1 VLATITL
8 STALVLAPAP
18 RWAMAEEMAV
28 ATVRVGL
35 HGSTVDHSTEPVA
48 TTGLDAA
55 DASELRAARRDAKR
69 LTSGARAWA
78 VRAFGVTVDALP
90 DGPVMVRGRVGGVW
104 TPWFEVP
111 FVDGESPDA
120 PPGSTDLGVS
130 LTSEPVWLG
139 EADAY
144 EVDGPPDLSSLSV
157 HEVVVGHTQRKLVVG
172 DVAGAAGAPGI
183 LSRASWGARAPS
195 VTPSTTS
202 DLKLAIVH
210 HSVTGNAYSASQVPA
225 MIRSIQAYHM
235 DARGFDDIAY
245 NFVVDRFGRIWEG
258 RAGGVTNVVLG
269 GHSQGF
275 NTGTTGVV
283 ALGDYTSTGASAAMV
298 ESIARVIAWK
308 FALHRVDPASKVPFT
323 SAGSA
328 KYPAGAVVMLPR
340 VVGHRDVQATSCP
353 GSQLYARL
361 GTIRSRV
368 TQLVPEYQKGL
379 QPTVVAGDLNGDG
392 MLDPIAYQPGSTGD
406 VQWRATGSTLAR
418 SPLTITGT
426 YRPVSGDFDGNG
438 FDDILWHG
446 SGTTADSIW
455 WYSAAGRQTQSL
467 TVNGSYVPL
476 VGDFDG
482 NGTDDLW
489 WYATGIAT
497 DSVWYFASNRTFHS
511 TRVTED
517 LITAVPVVGDFDGDG
532 RSDVL
537 FYGPGTADDR
547 LWWSNGQVWS
557 IKPLAV
563 NNVYRP
569 VVLDADGNGRD
580 DLVWVTPGGT
590 TAHGWTFST
599 GRTLSSTSFS
609 TAALTGRPLAGDF
622 DGNGQ
627 DDVLLVAPGSARDQ
641 VWYSGLTGFQARN
654 LDVTTT
660 YQIVTGPMDG
670 GLGLATDD
678 ALFVSTGADYLWRG
692 RVDQTFSSTQVG

>member
-1 VLATITL
+1 
-8 STALVLAPAP
+8 
-18 RWAMAEEMAV
+18 
-28 ATVRVGL
+28 
-35 HGSTVDHSTEPVA
+35 
-48 TTGLDAA
+48 
-55 DASELRAARRDAKR
+55 
-69 LTSGARAWA
+69 
-78 VRAFGVTVDALP
+78 
-90 DGPVMVRGRVGGVW
+90 
-104 TPWFEVP
+104 
-111 FVDGESPDA
+111 
-120 PPGSTDLGVS
+120 
-130 LTSEPVWLG
+130 
-139 EADAY
+139 
-144 EVDGPPDLSSLSV
+144 
-157 HEVVVGHTQRKLVVG
+157 
-172 DVAGAAGAPGI
+172 
-183 LSRASWGARAPS
+183 
-195 VTPSTTS
+195 
-202 DLKLAIVH
+202 
-210 HSVTGNAYSASQVPA
+210 
-225 MIRSIQAYHM
+225 
-235 DARGFDDIAY
+235 
-245 NFVVDRFGRIWEG
+245 
-258 RAGGVTNVVLG
+258 
-269 GHSQGF
+269 
-275 NTGTTGVV
+275 
-283 ALGDYTSTGASAAMV
+283 
-298 ESIARVIAWK
+298 
-308 FALHRVDPASKVPFT
+308 
-323 SAGSA
+323 
-328 KYPAGAVVMLPR
+328 
-340 VVGHRDVQATSCP
+340 
-353 GSQLYARL
+353 
-361 GTIRSRV
+361 
-368 TQLVPEYQKGL
+368 L
-379 QPTVVAGDLNGDG
+379 QPTVVGGDLNGDG

-426 YRPVSGDFDGNG
+426 YRPVTGDFDGNG

-517 LITAVPVVGDFDGDG
+517 LITAVPVVGDFDGNG

-557 IKPLAV
+557 ITPLAV

-599 GRTLSSTSFS
+599 GRALSSTSFS

-641 VWYSGLTGFQARN
+641 VWYSALTGFQAHN
-654 LDVTTT
+654 LDVTIT

-692 RVDQTFSSTQVG
+692 RVDRTFSSTQVG